1 MKVLQYKA
9 VLTRAVTA
17 IVLIAT
23 IVLISC
29 RTSTVD
35 YDRTDTELLE
45 EQIMEDNKAIL
56 DSNLPDLDDDIIDL
70 TVGVISRCDMGKII
84 EVEIIEETSSGY
96 RIRVQNDL
104 EVNYFMVINQYGVT
118 LITKDSPDGEIIW
131 AVRM

>member
-1 MKVLQYKA
+1 
-9 VLTRAVTA
+9 
-17 IVLIAT
+17 
-23 IVLISC
+23 
-29 RTSTVD
+29 
-35 YDRTDTELLE
+35 
-45 EQIMEDNKAIL
+45 MEDNKAIL